1 MPVDE
6 TRFADESAAFNGRKY
21 SLNDILSLCAR
32 PKVLPRSLIHE
43 HT

>member
-6 TRFADESAAFNGRKY
+6 TRFVDESAAFNGRKN
-21 SLNDILSLCAR
+21 SLNDTLPLCAR
-32 PKVLPRSLIHE
+32 SKVLPRSLTRE